1 MYVLAHSLGGIAC
14 VDLLGSKSLPR
25 IKGLVPVG
33 SPAPYLHEI
42 GALWGLAPGTTEL
55 PSHFPPWLNL
65 YDPYDFLSYVAA
77 PVFRRGV
84 RDVRLKSGQPFPYSH
99 SAYWTNAQ
107 TWNAVRAFAA

>member
-1 MYVLAHSLGGIAC
+1 
-14 VDLLGSKSLPR
+14 
-25 IKGLVPVG
+25 
-33 SPAPYLHEI
+33 
-42 GALWGLAPGTTEL
+42 L

-84 RDVRLKSGQPFPYSH
+84 RDVRIESGQPFPYSH